1 LRDRLQYPRR
11 LIQWEGPACPWL
23 EPGDRVRIDNADAGI
38 SAQYCYVLHMTQSM
52 SANGYRQ
59 SLLCLP
65 VDNVFAHTDYFR
77 LGTSAWADS
86 GSHKVG
92 Y

>member
-1 LRDRLQYPRR
+1 
-11 LIQWEGPACPWL
+11 
-23 EPGDRVRIDNADAGI
+23 
-38 SAQYCYVLHMTQSM
+38 
-52 SANGYRQ
+52 
-59 SLLCLP
+59 
-65 VDNVFAHTDYFR
+65 VFAYTAYFR